1 MSTQAMY
8 VEDEINEQSQQLA
21 QLSLGEERRERDGMF
36 VVLTVY
42 HCPLRHIRLPTY

>member
-36 VVLTVY
+36 VVFD
-42 HCPLRHIRLPTY
+42 RLPLSTQTH